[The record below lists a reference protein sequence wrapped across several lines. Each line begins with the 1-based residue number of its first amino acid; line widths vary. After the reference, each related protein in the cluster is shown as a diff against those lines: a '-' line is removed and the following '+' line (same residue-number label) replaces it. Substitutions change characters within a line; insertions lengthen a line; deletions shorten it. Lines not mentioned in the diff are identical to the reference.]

1 MNINLQLRHAHSQ
14 TRRAYFRYWEMD
26 HLEMAQQ
33 SPLTTVKGGRTSRGS
48 TGSARLVRPA
58 WTQSRP
64 SAQPVT
70 AADVSVS
77 QVDSTVDLSVP
88 IILADLDGVVYPTN
102 INFPDCLSIDINF
115 NKSVIHSN
123 SINNSNDTI
132 EASSSFD
139 MNIDTSFPV
148 ISTINNNNHSRYN
161 YTLPHSKLICTGP
174 FWRLPKYSL
183 PPPIQLGPEHLASSP
198 ISRIYL

>member
-1 MNINLQLRHAHSQ
+1 M
-14 TRRAYFRYWEMD
+14 
-26 HLEMAQQ
+26 
-33 SPLTTVKGGRTSRGS
+33 
-48 TGSARLVRPA
+48 
-58 WTQSRP
+58 
-64 SAQPVT
+64 
-70 AADVSVS
+70 
-77 QVDSTVDLSVP
+77 DLSVP
-88 IILADLDGVVYPTN
+88 INLTNNGQPPNTIPNQSSGDFVGSNVDPSVPINLADLDGVVYPT
-102 INFPDCLSIDINF
+102 IIDFPDCLSIDINF

-183 PPPIQLGPEHLASSP
+183 PPPIQLGPEHLASYPLSVES
-198 ISRIYL
+198 IFDIHIDSTR